1 MNKQQLPEFERGA
14 AFIFKYQVVTSES
27 ESQIRLFSPF
37 PTLPDVNID
46 GVHAIILESNAKLS
60 RMQYR
65 VAQAGC
71 NNLTFNESHV
81 PVLQQMENM
90 HNHLK
95 TEINEAQ
102 SELNTLS
109 AIAESF
115 FPPIAS
121 LGTPRQRRSIDVE
134 EPHNRTR
141 RLIGAVAAL
150 AAGTGF
156 ILDEPIKNAACN
168 ALSIFNLCDST
179 DDLERELDEVTK
191 QQKTQQQAFQTVQ
204 DQNNEKLALL
214 RDEIR
219 LTQESVERIKN
230 DTYTHISY
238 MLKRIYTLED
248 AFRCY
253 QFEGAH
259 RHFLQSSQLYL
270 SQIGTLYTH
279 FKTFRAAFYAY
290 RNNFFSIISSLAT
303 GYITPQFLLP
313 NQLATIVQEL
323 AAEEFRKGSKLTP
336 AIPSGFEAIYY
347 ELQIV
352 LEVTMLP
359 NGISFVL
366 GIPMNSKSA
375 TYNVFQAEPLYQP
388 NDDGKM
394 ASVYQFP
401 KPYVAIATDNTNF
414 AELAAS
420 TLQQCTGS
428 NRIKLCRKGFS
439 TTTDE
444 TLLCLTSLYF
454 NQDIPALRNCP
465 VSSVL
470 LPDAPHA
477 IYLANG
483 VYHLISRRPTM
494 DIKNDSRTNG
504 LSLSTIDCQACVLRP
519 SCESTI
525 YINQG
530 DLVLSPDM
538 DACKTTP
545 EPYIATIKLAPPLN
559 QVFQN
564 VPFDQLNFPSYSIG
578 AARKS
583 ILESVQL
590 ELTEIPDVRRMD
602 PETLQK
608 LTEPIVAH
616 YTSLNPATQAALDN
630 FVPAKTSFLIAGGSI
645 ALSLFLFLL
654 NFPLLHRQAR
664 TLCCA
669 PRRFFKNKSGQFI
682 HVTDDINPDSDS
694 SFLIITREEFTA
706 LRALAKEA
714 LLKTEATAPF
724 TYSADDEARMYP
736 DITTQTRTIRTTS
749 PLVLTTFTPAP
760 VAHVDTTQT
769 TSA

>member
-1 MNKQQLPEFERGA
+1 M
-14 AFIFKYQVVTSES
+14 TSES
-27 ESQIRLFSPF
+27 ESQVRLFSPF

-46 GVHAIILESNAKLS
+46 SVRVIVSESNEKLS
-60 RMQYR
+60 HLQHRIT
-65 VAQAGC
+65 QAGC
-71 NNLTFNESHV
+71 NNNTFNESHV
-81 PVLQQMENM
+81 PILQQMENM
-90 HNHLK
+90 YNHLK
-95 TEINEAQ
+95 TELHEAQ
-102 SELNTLS
+102 SELNALS

-121 LGTPRQRRSIDVE
+121 LGTSRQRRSTAE
-134 EPHNRTR
+134 EETHNRTR

-156 ILDEPIKNAACN
+156 ILGEPIKDAACN

-179 DDLERELDEVTK
+179 EELERELDQVAK
-191 QQKTQQQAFQTVQ
+191 QQKTQQQAFQMVQ
-204 DQNNEKLALL
+204 DKNNEKLALL

-230 DTYTHISY
+230 DTYLRISY
-238 MLKRIYTLED
+238 MLERIYSLED

-253 QFEGAH
+253 QFESAY

-279 FKTFRAAFYAY
+279 FKAFRAAFYAY

-303 GYITPQFLLP
+303 GHITPQFLLP
-313 NQLATIVQEL
+313 TQLAKIVQEL
-323 AAEEFRKGSKLTP
+323 AAEEFRKGCKLTP

-359 NGISFVL
+359 KGISFVL

-388 NDDGKM
+388 NDDGKT

-470 LPDAPHA
+470 LPEAPQA

-483 VYHLISRRPTM
+483 VYHLISRHPTI
-494 DIKNDSRTNG
+494 DIKNDSRSNG
-504 LSLSTIDCQACVLRP
+504 LSLSTIDCHACVLRP
-519 SCESTI
+519 SCESTL

-564 VPFDQLNFPSYSIG
+564 VPFDRLNFPSYSIG

-616 YTSLNPATQAALDN
+616 YTSLNPATEAALDK

-645 ALSLFLFLL
+645 VLSLFLFLL
-654 NFPLLHRQAR
+654 NFPLFHRQAR
-664 TLCCA
+664 ALCCA

-682 HVTDDINPDSDS
+682 HVTNDIEPDSDS
-694 SFLIITREEFTA
+694 SFLILTRDEFTA

-714 LLKTEATAPF
+714 LLKTEANAPFVYSAEDEEKLYPDVTAP
-724 TYSADDEARMYP
+724 
-736 DITTQTRTIRTTS
+736 TRTIRTTP

-760 VAHVDTTQT
+760 VPHVDTTQT